1 MATKTGAAR
10 TKAKKGGYDVSVIL
24 PVYNEEENI
33 FAQYT
38 RIIESM
44 QPVGKSFEIVFVNDG
59 STDKSLDLLEQIA
72 RKDKRVKIV
81 DFRRNFGQTAA
92 MAAGIDYASGDIIVF
107 MDSDL
112 QNESDDIINLINKI
126 DEGYDV
132 VSGWRKRRKD
142 RFFSRRLP
150 SMIANKIISMVSGV
164 NLHDSGC
171 SLKAF
176 RSEIIKKV
184 KLYGEMHRFI
194 PIHASWI
201 GAKITEIPVGHHP
214 RKFGKS
220 KYGIFRTFKV
230 ILDLITIKF
239 MGSFSTKPIYL
250 YGGLGMISMFLGLAS
265 GVAVILMKIYMGYN
279 MTGNPFLMIFSIF
292 VMLSAILALMGI
304 QSEILIRIY
313 HENSSMHPYY
323 VKRTIN
329 VDKIDEKNGR

>member
-1 MATKTGAAR
+1 MADKNLAPLKKTA
-10 TKAKKGGYDVSVIL
+10 AKKGICEISVIL
-24 PVYNEEENI
+24 PVFNEEENI
-33 FAQYT
+33 IAQYE
-38 RIIESM
+38 RIRESM
-44 QPVGKSFEIVFVNDG
+44 EPVGKSYEVIFVNDG
-59 STDKSLDLLEQIA
+59 STDRSLELLEAIA
-72 RKDKRVKIV
+72 KKDKKIKV
-81 DFRRNFGQTAA
+81 IDFRRNFGQTAA
-92 MAAGIDYASGDIIVF
+92 MAAGIDFATGEIIVF

-112 QNESDDIINLINKI
+112 QNESDDIVNLINKI

-132 VSGWRKRRKD
+132 VSGWRIKRKD

-201 GAKITEIPVGHHP
+201 GARITEIPVRHHP
-214 RKFGKS
+214 RKYGKS
-220 KYGIFRTFKV
+220 KYGILRTFKV

-250 YGGLGMISMFLGLAS
+250 YGGLGMITMFLGLLS
-265 GVAVILMKIYMGYN
+265 GLAVILMKIYMGYN

-313 HENSSMHPYY
+313 HENSSMQPYY
-323 VKRTIN
+323 VKKTVN
-329 VDKIDEKNGR
+329 VSAQKDKR

>member
-1 MATKTGAAR
+1 MPKKTGSPR
-10 TKAKKGGYDVSVIL
+10 KNKGGYEISVIL
-24 PVYNEEENI
+24 PVYNEEDNI
-33 FAQYT
+33 LAQYN
-38 RIIESM
+38 RIVESM
-44 QPVGKSFEIVFVNDG
+44 QPVGKTYEVIFINDG
-59 STDKSLDLLEQIA
+59 STDGSLELLEQISK
-72 RKDKRVKIV
+72 KDKRIKII
-81 DFRRNFGQTAA
+81 DFRKNFGQTAA
-92 MAAGIDYASGDIIVF
+92 MAAGIDYASGDVIVF

-132 VSGWRKRRKD
+132 VSGWRIQRKD

-150 SMIANKIISMVSGV
+150 SMIANKMISMVSGV

-201 GAKITEIPVGHHP
+201 GARITEIPVRHHP

-250 YGGLGMISMFLGLAS
+250 YGGLGMITLFLGFLS

-279 MTGNPFLMIFSIF
+279 MTGNPFLMIFSIL
-292 VMLSAILALMGI
+292 VMISAILALMGI

-323 VKRTIN
+323 VKKVVNIS
-329 VDKIDEKNGR
+329 DKDIPNKY